1 MNLYDFTE
9 SYIIRVAIDQLK
21 IENLFNKGNVENV
34 NKTNSVN
41 ENHINEDNSKEI
53 FLTPALMK
61 LLPYKED
68 IIKMRNED
76 ISFKNIEK
84 TLNKRVK
91 GTPFKGATIQSFLK
105 KLEIE

>member
-21 IENLFNKGNVENV
+21 IENLFNKNNNVENV
-34 NKTNSVN
+34 NKTNNVKN
-41 ENHINEDNSKEI
+41 INEDNSKEVY
-53 FLTPALMK
+53 LTPKLK
-61 LLPYKED
+61 ELLPYKED

-76 ISFKNIEK
+76 ISFKDIEK
-84 TLNKRVK
+84 TLNKGVK

-105 KLEIE
+105 KLGIE